1 MFINPFVF
9 FLSCSNT
16 PLAFSSKV
24 CYIKFRDPSSV
35 GVAQHLTNTV
45 FIDRA
50 LIVVPC
56 AEGWYLMFF
65 SYCFNICP
73 VCLTFLEIGQYSM
86 CKSVCAH
93 SHLCVWKR
101 EWNLEKKKHLIENYI
116 EVVSSLLMDIWN
128 FTTEHLENWS
138 NICPL

>member
-1 MFINPFVF
+1 MQMFINPFVF

-65 SYCFNICP
+65 IIIIII
-73 VCLTFLEIGQYSM
+73 VLI
-86 CKSVCAH
+86 SV
-93 SHLCVWKR
+93 LCV
-101 EWNLEKKKHLIENYI
+101 
-116 EVVSSLLMDIWN
+116 
-128 FTTEHLENWS
+128 
-138 NICPL
+138 